1 MGEIIEFPAYKE
13 AKEKLIELKKTLADL
28 VFEKDNLEF
37 VICEYIKTQY
47 MLNFGSLEYKL
58 YKAYCKYL
66 RLRRKKEM
74 IQAKKNRQE
83 SIDIESIEN
92 DLDYEF
98 AEYKKILD
106 EKISDMKEALKRSEA
121 GFLTDEEETLIKSL
135 YKKIVKKIHPDINPE
150 ISEEEKEFFYKA
162 TDSYKNGD
170 LMTIQIIYDI
180 VFSTEDSDTEALSDK
195 FLKDEVKRLE
205 ELIGKI
211 QKDIDLIKSQP
222 PYTWKVFV
230 EDKNKRAEKLKEL
243 QNNLEAYEEAIRSQE
258 EYVEDLMRDINE

>member
-1 MGEIIEFPAYKE
+1 M
-13 AKEKLIELKKTLADL
+13 
-28 VFEKDNLEF
+28 N
-37 VICEYIKTQY
+37 
-47 MLNFGSLEYKL
+47 
-58 YKAYCKYL
+58 
-66 RLRRKKEM
+66 
-74 IQAKKNRQE
+74 
-83 SIDIESIEN
+83 
-92 DLDYEF
+92 
-98 AEYKKILD
+98 
-106 EKISDMKEALKRSEA
+106 
-121 GFLTDEEETLIKSL
+121 FLTDEEEILIKSL

-150 ISEEEKEFFYKA
+150 ISDEEKEFFYKA

-222 PYTWKVFV
+222 PYTWKVFL